1 MVKKGRRLNPAAF
14 NEWVWKRLTDYS
26 HRQEVYYGGA
36 GSGKSYGAAQKVLLK
51 AMNRRRK
58 VLVVRKVGVTLRDSQ
73 RAYFYRQLDGYEPGL
88 SQRYRRTYGERYFCP
103 IPNYREI
110 IPLFEGECRT
120 QGLLCRMSDIIEASR
135 APYRREQMRFF

>member
-51 AMNRRRK
+51 AMNGAGRCWWCGRW
-58 VLVVRKVGVTLRDSQ
+58 
-73 RAYFYRQLDGYEPGL
+73 A
-88 SQRYRRTYGERYFCP
+88 
-103 IPNYREI
+103 
-110 IPLFEGECRT
+110 
-120 QGLLCRMSDIIEASR
+120 
-135 APYRREQMRFF
+135 